1 MRGEKKFRELVFG
14 LTPAKQFQP
23 ACNFSFNVQ
32 RNISGKIAP
41 VTLPLALRVA
51 GKVGQSSSFR
61 IFAGYFAACNMF
73 FATCNAMLSLALHC
87 KLEKTF
93 PHLERSD
100 GMARSASIIDVVSFR
115 FLSFGNAFLFYLLQ
129 PPVLYDSP
137 NEINGS
143 GNYDKAFAPL
153 LTDKPEYV
161 HIRSSQTESL
171 MRKITENDT
180 DDNKN
185 STEV

>member
-1 MRGEKKFRELVFG
+1 MKRNFASWC
-14 LTPAKQFQP
+14 LTLHRPNNFNPPAIFP
-23 ACNFSFNVQ
+23 STCNATFP
-32 RNISGKIAP
+32 GKIAP

-61 IFAGYFAACNMF
+61 IFAACNMF
-73 FATCNAMLSLALHC
+73 SATCNAMLSLALHC